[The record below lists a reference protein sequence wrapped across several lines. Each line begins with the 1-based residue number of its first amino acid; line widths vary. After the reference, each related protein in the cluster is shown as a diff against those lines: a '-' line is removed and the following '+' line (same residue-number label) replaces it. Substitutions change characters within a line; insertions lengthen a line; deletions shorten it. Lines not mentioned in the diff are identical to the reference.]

1 MNYSFRHYLQH
12 FPLRY
17 YLSGGLFA
25 TSGQVGVF
33 FLSSKNSSVLLTR
46 RQWAVAFED
55 NIGNLPDAPPVPNR
69 SDPSAAGVRSFTSK
83 LLARNR
89 LRGKTELLLLPD
101 SAVSDLYCNVH
112 LVPNLRESTVE
123 GILESLSEEPR
134 QVIGAW
140 DEDRLFRWAVLDA
153 TLKPVSGHLARKHS
167 QIVILG
173 MPADYC
179 ADCEL
184 WTERQD
190 AALLAIV
197 PVPVACLAW
206 FLKRI
211 PTGETTAFVL
221 LSLTSSLALA
231 VIQDRKIILFRQYEE
246 DFESVRQEL
255 AKLADQLSPGK
266 EPYFCIWSCSSEE
279 DPIHSEI
286 KGLQLTGRT
295 LQEIEGG
302 DVVIQRQRAA
312 STTLRSP
319 VALLSRWLAQ
329 EFK

>member
-1 MNYSFRHYLQH
+1 MHYTFRHYLRH

-25 TSGQVGVF
+25 TPEQVGVF
-33 FLSSKNSSVLLTR
+33 FLSSKTCSVLLTR
-46 RQWAVAFED
+46 RQRVVAFEE
-55 NIGNLPDAPPVPNR
+55 NIGDLPDAPPILSR
-69 SDPSAAGVRSFTSK
+69 SDPGTAGVRSFTSK

-101 SAVSDLYCNVH
+101 CTVNDLYFNVH

-123 GILESLSEEPR
+123 GILESLAEEPR

-140 DEDRLFRWAVLDA
+140 DEDRPFRWAVLDA
-153 TLKPVSGHLARKHS
+153 TLRPITGHLEGKHS
-167 QIVILG
+167 QIIILG

-179 ADCEL
+179 AECEL

-190 AALLAIV
+190 AALLAIL

-206 FLKRI
+206 FLKRV
-211 PTGETTAFVL
+211 PTQERTAFLL

-231 VIQDRKIILFRQYEE
+231 VIQDRRVILFRQYEE
-246 DFESVRQEL
+246 DVESVNQEL
-255 AKLADQLSPGK
+255 ATLAKQLSPDKG
-266 EPYFCIWSCSSEE
+266 PYVCVWSSSSEE
-279 DPIHSEI
+279 DPVYAEVQGF
-286 KGLQLTGRT
+286 KLTGPV
-295 LQEIEGG
+295 LQQIEGG
-302 DVVIQRQRAA
+302 DIVIQRQRAPNLA
-312 STTLRSP
+312 TRSP

>member
-1 MNYSFRHYLQH
+1 MHYSFRHYLRH

-17 YLSGGLFA
+17 YLSGGLFTA
-25 TSGQVGVF
+25 PEQIGVF
-33 FLSSKNSSVLLTR
+33 FLSSKACSVLLTR
-46 RQWAVAFED
+46 RQRVVAFEE
-55 NIGNLPDAPPVPNR
+55 NIGDLPDAPPIPNR
-69 SDPSAAGVRSFTSK
+69 SDPGTAGVRSFTSK

-89 LRGKTELLLLPD
+89 LRGKAELLMLPD
-101 SAVSDLYCNVH
+101 CTVSDLYLNVH

-140 DEDRLFRWAVLDA
+140 DEDRSFRWAVLDA
-153 TLKPVSGHLARKHS
+153 TLKPITGHLEGKHS
-167 QIVILG
+167 QIIILG

-179 ADCEL
+179 AECEV

-206 FLKRI
+206 FLKRV
-211 PTGETTAFVL
+211 PTQERTAFLL

-246 DFESVRQEL
+246 DAESVSQEL
-255 AKLADQLSPGK
+255 AKLAKQLSPEK
-266 EPYFCIWSCSSEE
+266 EPYVCVWSWSPDE
-279 DPIHSEI
+279 DPVHSGI
-286 KGLQLTGRT
+286 QGFQLTGPV
-295 LQEIEGG
+295 LQQIEGG
-302 DVVIQRQRAA
+302 DIVIQRE
-312 STTLRSP
+312 RSP
-319 VALLSRWLAQ
+319 GTATRSPIALLSRWLAQ
-329 EFK
+329 ELK

>member
-1 MNYSFRHYLQH
+1 MNYSFRHYLRH

-25 TSGQVGVF
+25 TSEQVGVF
-33 FLSSKNSSVLLTR
+33 FLSSRTCSVLLTR
-46 RQWAVAFED
+46 RQRVVAFEE
-55 NIGNLPDAPPVPNR
+55 NIGELPDAPPVPNK
-69 SDPSAAGVRSFTSK
+69 SDPSVAGVRSFTSK

-89 LRGKTELLLLPD
+89 LRGKSELVLLPD
-101 SAVSDLYCNVH
+101 CTVSDLYCNVH

-123 GILESLSEEPR
+123 GILESLAEEPR

-140 DEDRLFRWAVLDA
+140 DEARPFRWAVLDA
-153 TLKPVSGHLARKHS
+153 TLKPVTGHLEGKHS
-167 QIVILG
+167 QIIILG

-179 ADCEL
+179 TDCEL

-211 PTGETTAFVL
+211 PTQERTAFLL

-255 AKLADQLSPGK
+255 ALLAKQLSPDK
-266 EPYFCIWSCSSEE
+266 DPYVCVWSWSSDE
-279 DPIHSEI
+279 DPVYSEVQ
-286 KGLQLTGRT
+286 GLQLTGSI
-295 LQEIEGG
+295 LQQIEGG
-302 DVVIQRQRAA
+302 DITIQRQRAP
-312 STTLRSP
+312 SVTTRSP